1 VTRTWVAMVTGAIFA
16 AGLALA
22 GMTQPS
28 KVIAFLDFAGDWDP
42 SLAFVMGGAILFFAP
57 LYFWAVRR
65 ERVAFG
71 QRFAAPAHGPV
82 DRRLVVG
89 AALFGVGWGLGGYC
103 PGPAL
108 TALGTGTLDALWFAG
123 AMAVGMA
130 LYPWLDRW
138 LVGMGSLRSETPPP
152 GPTRLNP

>member
-1 VTRTWVAMVTGAIFA
+1 MRRLIIAALTGATFA

-22 GMTQPS
+22 GMTQPD
-28 KVIAFLDFAGDWDP
+28 KVTAFLDFFGDWDP

-57 LYFWAVRR
+57 LYFWTMRR

-71 QRFAAPAHGPV
+71 QRVNLPGQGAV
-82 DRRLVVG
+82 DGRLVTGSV
-89 AALFGVGWGLGGYC
+89 LFGIGWGLGGYC

-108 TALGTGTLDALWFAG
+108 TALGTGTREALLFVG

-130 LYPWLDRW
+130 LYPKIDRAWSRMTPRSQRGGRNEQLDPE
-138 LVGMGSLRSETPPP
+138 M
-152 GPTRLNP
+152 